1 MSIMTT
7 RPALL
12 LVAAGLIVSVSRVA
26 SGQASVTVPA
36 NGDARVIAAIQLTK
50 TADLSFGDLVPG
62 ATAGT
67 VRISTAG
74 ARSKTGGVT
83 LAAGT
88 VSQATFTVQGQRNVS
103 YTITVPPS
111 VTVTSGSNSMTVGS
125 LVTAPTS
132 PNTLPNSGTRNL
144 RIGATLSVLSNQ
156 PPGTYS

>member
-103 YTITVPPS
+103 YTITV
-111 VTVTSGSNSMTVGS
+111 GS

-156 PPGTYS
+156 PPGTYSNTFNVTVA